1 MCDYISLKTICQL
14 IFLEEH
20 MKNWNGSGVMP
31 SFGKDYVKVTAWVE
45 YVFELT
51 HKSPHG
57 IRTSK

>member
-1 MCDYISLKTICQL
+1 
-14 IFLEEH
+14 

-57 IRTSK
+57 IRTIAN